1 MADPPQ
7 TTWVTPENLTEEQ
20 LAEGRRALEYLIRI
34 MARATA
40 DPCERLGI
48 EFDMDDPEVARDV
61 MKATFEG
68 LLLSKAAPRR
78 RRNKAALSGQPA
90 SDQGR

>member
-1 MADPPQ
+1 MPDEPH

-20 LAEGRRALEYLIRI
+20 VADARRALESFIKI
-34 MARATA
+34 MARATVDA
-40 DPCERLGI
+40 CDRLGI

-68 LLLSKAAPRR
+68 LFLPKPASPRGGKKAARP
-78 RRNKAALSGQPA
+78 G
-90 SDQGR
+90 

>member
-1 MADPPQ
+1 MRDETR

-20 LAEGRRALEYLIRI
+20 VADARRALESLIKI
-34 MARATA
+34 MARATVDA
-40 DPCERLGI
+40 CDRLGI

-68 LLLSKAAPRR
+68 LFYSKPAPAGRSKDA
-78 RRNKAALSGQPA
+78 NQA
-90 SDQGR
+90 S